1 MILSKKRLW
10 NVLILNTVEQTRK
23 RLQNWRNKLNLKRQ
37 RNLVIELFA
46 AFYYKDLNAPEYCR
60 LYSQPSHAYKAIG
73 TACLTTDGKWEK
85 IMIKNIIII
94 GLLVI
99 IMTGATASDVV
110 AYIENNQLIDKF
122 SEMLY
127 SIVRSVKENV

>member
-1 MILSKKRLW
+1 M
-10 NVLILNTVEQTRK
+10 
-23 RLQNWRNKLNLKRQ
+23 
-37 RNLVIELFA
+37 
-46 AFYYKDLNAPEYCR
+46 
-60 LYSQPSHAYKAIG
+60 G
-73 TACLTTDGKWEK
+73 EK
-85 IMIKNIIII
+85 IMMKNIIII

-127 SIVRSVKENV
+127 SIVRSVKNV

>member
-1 MILSKKRLW
+1 M
-10 NVLILNTVEQTRK
+10 
-23 RLQNWRNKLNLKRQ
+23 
-37 RNLVIELFA
+37 
-46 AFYYKDLNAPEYCR
+46 
-60 LYSQPSHAYKAIG
+60 
-73 TACLTTDGKWEK
+73 
-85 IMIKNIIII
+85 MKNIIII

-99 IMTGATASDVV
+99 IMTGATTSDIV

>member
-1 MILSKKRLW
+1 M
-10 NVLILNTVEQTRK
+10 
-23 RLQNWRNKLNLKRQ
+23 
-37 RNLVIELFA
+37 
-46 AFYYKDLNAPEYCR
+46 
-60 LYSQPSHAYKAIG
+60 
-73 TACLTTDGKWEK
+73 
-85 IMIKNIIII
+85 MKNIIII

-127 SIVRSVKENV
+127 SIIGSIKDNV

>member
-1 MILSKKRLW
+1 M
-10 NVLILNTVEQTRK
+10 
-23 RLQNWRNKLNLKRQ
+23 
-37 RNLVIELFA
+37 
-46 AFYYKDLNAPEYCR
+46 
-60 LYSQPSHAYKAIG
+60 
-73 TACLTTDGKWEK
+73 
-85 IMIKNIIII
+85 MKNIIII

-127 SIVRSVKENV
+127 SIVRSVKENVLKHNQNRCDCCIGYNTKRLFI

>member
-1 MILSKKRLW
+1 M
-10 NVLILNTVEQTRK
+10 
-23 RLQNWRNKLNLKRQ
+23 
-37 RNLVIELFA
+37 
-46 AFYYKDLNAPEYCR
+46 
-60 LYSQPSHAYKAIG
+60 G
-73 TACLTTDGKWEK
+73 EK
-85 IMIKNIIII
+85 IMMKNIIII

-127 SIVRSVKENV
+127 SIIGSIKDNV